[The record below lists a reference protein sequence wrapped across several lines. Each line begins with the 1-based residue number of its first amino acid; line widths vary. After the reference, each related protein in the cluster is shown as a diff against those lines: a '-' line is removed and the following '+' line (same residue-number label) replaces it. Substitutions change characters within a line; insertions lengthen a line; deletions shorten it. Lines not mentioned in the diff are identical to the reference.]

1 MGAAGASLSVAV
13 VLAMTIAALFSD
25 GITMAFGDFL
35 GTKSEIDF
43 EKKERAREKW
53 EIENN
58 PEAEKKEMLD
68 IYID

>member
-43 EKKERAREKW
+43 EKK
-53 EIENN
+53 
-58 PEAEKKEMLD
+58 
-68 IYID
+68 